1 MKVALV
7 HYWLVG
13 MRGGEKVLE
22 AMCRLWPDADIYAHV
37 YDPGAVSETIR
48 SHRVRTTFIQRL
60 PAARRLYKT
69 YLPLMPY
76 ALEALDLSAYD
87 LVISSESG
95 PAKGV
100 VVRPDALHICYCHT
114 PMRYVWDQMNAYRS
128 EAGVIKRLSMTAF
141 IPGLRQ
147 WDFLSAARVDRFVAN
162 SSFVRKR
169 IEKYYR
175 REATVIHPPVAAGNF
190 SLAPATGD
198 YYLAVGQLVRYKR
211 FDLAVA
217 ALTALGRRLIVAGT
231 GEEEKRLR
239 KIAGPNVEFVGWQT
253 DEKLAE
259 LMSNCRA
266 LVFPGEED
274 FGIIPVEAMAAGRP
288 VIAYGS
294 GGVLETVLDNK
305 TGLFFG
311 NPSVESL
318 SSAILRFEETAA
330 RFDPVE
336 IRRHALT
343 FDTAVFQAKF
353 SAFVRSSLASRQA
366 IAA

>member
-1 MKVALV
+1 M
-7 HYWLVG
+7 
-13 MRGGEKVLE
+13 
-22 AMCRLWPDADIYAHV
+22 
-37 YDPGAVSETIR
+37 
-48 SHRVRTTFIQRL
+48 
-60 PAARRLYKT
+60 
-69 YLPLMPY
+69 
-76 ALEALDLSAYD
+76 
-87 LVISSESG
+87 
-95 PAKGV
+95 
-100 VVRPDALHICYCHT
+100 
-114 PMRYVWDQMNAYRS
+114 
-128 EAGVIKRLSMTAF
+128 
-141 IPGLRQ
+141 
-147 WDFLSAARVDRFVAN
+147 AN

-305 TGLFFG
+305 TGPVLRQSVGRIPFLRDPALRGNRRPLRSRG
-311 NPSVESL
+311 NPQ
-318 SSAILRFEETAA
+318 ARAHLRHGRVPSQVLGFRPVVIGLAAGDRRMMRRVVRTALREA
-330 RFDPVE
+330 P
-336 IRRHALT
+336 
-343 FDTAVFQAKF
+343 
-353 SAFVRSSLASRQA
+353 
-366 IAA
+366 